1 MTYDE
6 IMQLSDLNE
15 KEQKL
20 KEFYENEIKVNEWL
34 VDNTK
39 YQKIRFKDR
48 WEYKENGVYHRLN
61 GPAIEFHNGNR
72 GFFYLFGKTMNETEW
87 RPKAN
92 QILREK
98 KLKRMIEKRC
108 KLNEH
113 FYKC

>member
-1 MTYDE
+1 MTYED
-6 IMQLSDLNE
+6 IMQLSDPQE

-34 VDNTK
+34 IDDST

-72 GFFYLFGKTMNETEW
+72 GFFYLYGEAMNETEW
-87 RPKAN
+87 RLKAN

-98 KLKRMIEKRC
+98 KLTRVVVEKDV
-108 KLNEH
+108 K
-113 FYKC
+113 